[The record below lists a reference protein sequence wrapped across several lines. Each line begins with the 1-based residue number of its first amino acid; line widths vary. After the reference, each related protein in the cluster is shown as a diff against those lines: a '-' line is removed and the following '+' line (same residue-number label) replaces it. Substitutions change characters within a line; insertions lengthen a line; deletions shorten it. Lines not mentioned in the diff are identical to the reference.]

1 MAARDGQWPLCDEC
15 LAEGGKL
22 GPGGQGLA
30 KIALGEGEFF
40 ETDEVQT
47 GAVAGL
53 GSLFKEG
60 FHCRQKV
67 KACAETCFTYH
78 ETVTIVVRKSRR

>member
-1 MAARDGQWPLCDEC
+1 
-15 LAEGGKL
+15 
-22 GPGGQGLA
+22 
-30 KIALGEGEFF
+30 
-40 ETDEVQT
+40 VQT
-47 GAVAGL
+47 GAVAGV

-78 ETVTIVVRKSRR
+78 ETVTIVVRKSRWQPILLQKDVAGFT